1 MKNVRSV
8 SRDCRTLWAS
18 CTICSLL
25 VTYKYTF
32 SFIDFKTMIIRIRRF
47 YINLL
52 DILRLNYIFSN
63 AYIYLKSLFRELSRS
78 ADNDFMHQSLHR
90 SIPITFRIWKL
101 YGLNNGRKTYSK
113 LSFRIIPFLC
123 CFGYGMDQFY
133 IICIEYIK
141 YSFISYARYL

>member
-8 SRDCRTLWAS
+8 SRDCQTLRAS

-25 VTYKYTF
+25 ITYTYNF
-32 SFIDFKTMIIRIRRF
+32 SFMDFNL

-52 DILRLNYIFSN
+52 DILSLYYIFSN
-63 AYIYLKSLFRELSRS
+63 AYIYLKSLIRELSRS
-78 ADNDFMHQSLHR
+78 ADNAFMHQSLHR

-101 YGLNNGRKTYSK
+101 YGLYNGRKTYSK

-123 CFGYGMDQFY
+123 CFGYRMDQFY
-133 IICIEYIK
+133 ITCIEYIK
-141 YSFISYARYL
+141 YTFISYAGYF